1 MDISSIYE
9 VDSADWAEN
18 LRGSKRENTRQS
30 SLFGARR
37 ISSLWEVTVKVTLKM
52 GVKDPTHPNTEL
64 LFTRYVFWDHLLN
77 HASKILYFHCMITD
91 LITELAL
98 NKACAVF
105 FVFLYFILSL
115 SRPITLL
122 LVLLFLFLLA
132 SSARLTSDI
141 FTFFIDWYI
150 YYIYIMY
157 YHDVRVGSRVDFGE
171 IQPRPHTHIMIQSI
185 KDRNIKGLTS
195 RRGKLFF

>member
-1 MDISSIYE
+1 MQIIFKKINFCMDISSIYE

-105 FVFLYFILSL
+105 FVFFPYPN
-115 SRPITLL
+115 RPPPPSGSWPPHRRS
-122 LVLLFLFLLA
+122 F
-132 SSARLTSDI
+132 TS
-141 FTFFIDWYI
+141 
-150 YYIYIMY
+150 
-157 YHDVRVGSRVDFGE
+157 
-171 IQPRPHTHIMIQSI
+171 HT
-185 KDRNIKGLTS
+185 RYT
-195 RRGKLFF
+195 R